1 MLFQIA
7 YSGPLWSLELWYEYP
22 KEVLMISASR
32 VEPVKRVVGGIA
44 ILTLAVTLTG
54 TAVFAGPLTS
64 SVAGE
69 KFLDVSS
76 FRPPTQ
82 EAVNTFR
89 KVYRERNMREFGHLS
104 EGERHQVVSSLE
116 QCLELGYQTRLEEV
130 NSILLGL
137 DEKYPD
143 EPVLQWHLGMNY
155 FLIAR
160 RLERKSG
167 REEQILLFRKGIE
180 KTEACLVVA
189 PLNADCQ
196 LVYAA
201 SRGALALVQG
211 IFATISEMASVRDGF
226 HRAYELSAKEPYPL
240 APWGVDTQH
249 AARGALAEFYR
260 LAPDWWL
267 FKVVSG
273 VRGDKEKSWF
283 YASQMS
289 VNEVGT
295 ANIVARSALCYG
307 ADSSKEELI
316 GRALEVLKQGV
327 TLDLI
332 QSFDEPEYRRLA
344 RLYNGIVH
352 LKDADEASDYY
363 ELGCHEFGND
373 DKSQLRAKKSSA
385 NTGRTEVGLND

>member
-1 MLFQIA
+1 MMF
-7 YSGPLWSLELWYEYP
+7 G
-22 KEVLMISASR
+22 SR
-32 VEPVKRVVGGIA
+32 AEPVKKVVGGIG

-54 TAVFAGPLTS
+54 TAVLAGPLTS
-64 SVAGE
+64 SVARE

-82 EAVNTFR
+82 EAVKTFR
-89 KVYRERNMREFGHLS
+89 EAYRDRNVREFGHLS
-104 EGERHQVVSSLE
+104 EGAREQVVNALE
-116 QCLELGYQTRLEEV
+116 HCLELGYQTRLQEV

-137 DEKYPD
+137 DEKHPG
-143 EPVLQWHLGMNY
+143 EAVIQWHLGMNY

-160 RLERKSG
+160 RLDRETG
-167 REEQILLFRKGIE
+167 REEQIALFKKGIE
-180 KTEACLVVA
+180 KTEACLTVA
-189 PLNADCQ
+189 PGNADCQ
-196 LVYAA
+196 LVAAA
-201 SRGALALVQG
+201 SRGALSLVQG
-211 IFATISEMASVRDGF
+211 IFATISEISSVRDGF
-226 HRAYELSAKEPYPL
+226 HRAYELSVKEPYPL
-240 APWGVDTQH
+240 APWGVDTLH

-267 FKVVSG
+267 FKVISG

-307 ADSSKEELI
+307 ADSGKEELI
-316 GRALEVLKQGV
+316 GRAIEVLKKGV

-344 RLYNGIVH
+344 RLYNGVVH
-352 LKDADEASDYY
+352 LKEADDPSDYY

-385 NTGRTEVGLND
+385 SAGSAEVGLND